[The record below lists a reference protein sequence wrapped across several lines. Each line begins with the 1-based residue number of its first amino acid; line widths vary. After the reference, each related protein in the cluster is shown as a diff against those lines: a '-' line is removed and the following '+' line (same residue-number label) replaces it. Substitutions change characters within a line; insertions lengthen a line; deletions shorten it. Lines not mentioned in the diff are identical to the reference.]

1 MDWTYKAVL
10 TTVTV
15 AAVLMA
21 SRWMGRRFAGLLAG
35 LPVIT
40 VPALMWVA
48 QEQGTDFAVH
58 SAVGSAAAC
67 AMAPLFA
74 ASFVLLAP
82 HVGAAISL
90 AGAVLVAW
98 AAVHLLLGLAGQPG
112 LALVA
117 AAVSCALVQWLLRR
131 LVRPGWRQGQ
141 DPGAGNTGSPA
152 RALRALAGEPW
163 LTAGLAGLVSASISV
178 LATTVGPYWSGVLST
193 LPLVSACA
201 LVHLQRTYGPSALP
215 GFVSGYVIGVLAKAL
230 FVCSFAWFAPQWG
243 VAPALALAVLVGSAG
258 AVTLTRWRRRD
269 STVATRVAAPAVRSR
284 KLVKP

>member
-21 SRWMGRRFAGLLAG
+21 ARWMGRRVAGLLAG

-74 ASFVLLAP
+74 ASFMLLAQRF
-82 HVGAAISL
+82 GAAISL

-98 AAVHLLLGLAGQPG
+98 AAVHLLHGLAGQPG

-117 AAVSCALVQWLLRR
+117 AAVSCALVQWLLWR
-131 LVRPGWRQGQ
+131 LVRLGWRPGQ
-141 DPGAGNTGSPA
+141 DPGVGNTGSPA
-152 RALRALAGEPW
+152 RALRAVAGEPW
-163 LTAGLAGLVSASISV
+163 LTAGLAGIVSASVSL

-193 LPLVSACA
+193 LPLISACA
-201 LVHLQRTYGPSALP
+201 LVHLQRTCGPSALP

-230 FVCSFAWFAPQWG
+230 FVCSFAWLAPHWG
-243 VAPALALAVLVGSAG
+243 VAPALALAVLAGSAG
-258 AVTLTRWRRRD
+258 AVTLTRWRRCD
-269 STVATRVAAPAVRSR
+269 ISAATRVAAQAVR
-284 KLVKP
+284 P